1 MFWVRE
7 SYCAVLGVLGFV
19 TVVRLARPGLRLGLV
34 PMGIPV
40 AVIAMWVLA
49 GVTLV
54 KASPQNRAQLILGHT
69 AGVCPFLIVLVAAR
83 SAARSAAAALVARS
97 PLASQGSLK
106 LSADGSWLF
115 AVNAGSGSVVGFNFN
130 HGKLVWI
137 PNSLRLLSGNAVAS
151 GSVAFS
157 PDGQFLIVTE
167 KATNNLDVFK
177 VLSDGSLS
185 QATTAVFRQRRA

>member
-1 MFWVRE
+1 
-7 SYCAVLGVLGFV
+7 
-19 TVVRLARPGLRLGLV
+19 
-34 PMGIPV
+34 
-40 AVIAMWVLA
+40 
-49 GVTLV
+49 
-54 KASPQNRAQLILGHT
+54 
-69 AGVCPFLIVLVAAR
+69 
-83 SAARSAAAALVARS
+83 
-97 PLASQGSLK
+97 

-137 PNSLRLLSGNAVAS
+137 PNSLRFLSGNTVAS